1 MAYVSG
7 NPKTKAE
14 IKRLLSSGR
23 KLTIFQPGLG
33 DVPLNGSI
41 FVEGPHYP
49 QPHKWYGVA
58 TIENGVITKIK

>member
-14 IKRLLSSGR
+14 IKRLLSSGA
-23 KLTIFQPGLG
+23 KLTVFQPGLG
-33 DVPLNGSI
+33 DVPFNGTI

-49 QPHKWYGVA
+49 QPHKWYGTA
-58 TIENGVITKIK
+58 TIKNGLITKIK